1 MDLYAVETVNKEILD
16 KATAKLENSLSRGDW
31 DEEVFKA
38 MSQSLDNLKDI
49 TKIHYNLERT
59 EAEEVKSLRR
69 SPYEVAGGET
79 EFESIV
85 YTLMDKKPVKELMG
99 ALMGILT
106 DYLEDTRVMHPKAY
120 ENIML
125 RLKEML

>member
-1 MDLYAVETVNKEILD
+1 MDLYTAETVNKEILD
-16 KATAKLENSLSRGDW
+16 KAITKLDETLKKGDW

-49 TKIHYNLERT
+49 TKIKYNEERLEV
-59 EAEEVKSLRR
+59 AEVKNLREM
-69 SPYEVAGGET
+69 PLHAVKDET
-79 EFESIV
+79 EFESII
-85 YTLMDKKPVKELMG
+85 YSLMDEKPLKELIG
-99 ALMGILT
+99 ALMNVLS

-125 RLKEML
+125 RLKNML